1 MTTVVLARHGETK
14 WNREG
19 RVQGWAA
26 TTLTERGQ
34 RQARELGSWI
44 ASRYDADRTLLSDLC
59 RTRETA
65 KQIQTATDSLPKPD
79 SDRAWRERGF
89 GVYQG
94 FLAEHL
100 FERHPDHD
108 PEGSVSALAVT
119 PTAGESIG
127 EFCGRIE
134 TAWATL
140 PSGTDETILL
150 VTHGGVIKT
159 VLSIVTPRS
168 RTEALAESSPPNG
181 SATVVERD
189 GSDAQLLTVGTTPR
203 RE

>member
-1 MTTVVLARHGETK
+1 MTTVVLARHGETR

-26 TTLTERGQ
+26 TTLSERGQ
-34 RQARELGSWI
+34 KQARELGSWLTTQ
-44 ASRYDADRTLLSDLC
+44 YDVDRTLVSDLH

-65 KQIQTATDSLPKPD
+65 EELHAATDRLPEPE

-94 FLAEHL
+94 FLAERL

-108 PEGSVSALAVT
+108 PEDSVSALSVT
-119 PTAGESIG
+119 PTGGESISD
-127 EFCGRIE
+127 FCGRIE
-134 TAWATL
+134 AAWATL
-140 PSGTDETILL
+140 PAGTDETILL

-159 VLSIVTPRS
+159 VLSIVTEQS
-168 RTEALAESSPPNG
+168 RTAALSESSPPNG
-181 SATVVERD
+181 SVTTVERGGANRQV
-189 GSDAQLLTVGTTPR
+189 GSVGTTPWR
-203 RE
+203 D